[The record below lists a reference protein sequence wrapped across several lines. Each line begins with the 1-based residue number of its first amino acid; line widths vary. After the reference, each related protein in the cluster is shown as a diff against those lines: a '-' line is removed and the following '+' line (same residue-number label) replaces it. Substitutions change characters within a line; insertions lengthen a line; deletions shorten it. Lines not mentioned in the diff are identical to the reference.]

1 MAKMEPKTNPFAPVE
16 EVKEEVK
23 QEAKEPTNVAEMQAI
38 LDRLDKL
45 EKENAELKK

>member
-1 MAKMEPKTNPFAPVE
+1 MEPKNPFIAE
-16 EVKEEVK
+16 EAKEEVK
-23 QEAKEPTNVAEMQAI
+23 TEAKQEQVADMQAI

>member
-1 MAKMEPKTNPFAPVE
+1 MAKMEPKTNPFATAE
-16 EVKEEVK
+16 EVKV
-23 QEAKEPTNVAEMQAI
+23 EAKEPNVATDAMSEI